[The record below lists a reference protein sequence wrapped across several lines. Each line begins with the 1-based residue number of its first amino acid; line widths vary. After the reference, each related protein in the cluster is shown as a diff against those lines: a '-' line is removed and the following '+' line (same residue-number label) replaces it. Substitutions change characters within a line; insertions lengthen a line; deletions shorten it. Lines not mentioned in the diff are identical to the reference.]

1 MLKNLS
7 IRNLAIIDL
16 VGLDFADGFTV
27 LTGETGAGKSILI
40 DAIGLAIGLR
50 ADANLVRAGQEKA
63 EISASFELEPKAP
76 ARRWLADNELADPD
90 DPTLL
95 VIRSVVYAEGRKS
108 AFVNGSPVNAGPL
121 RELGEMLIE
130 EIGRAHV

>member
-16 VGLDFADGFTV
+16 VELDFADGFTV

-95 VIRSVVYAEGRKS
+95 VIRRVVYADGRTR
-108 AFVNGSPVNAGPL
+108 AFVNGSRSDTRRVGK
-121 RELGEMLIE
+121 EGVSTC
-130 EIGRAHV
+130 RARG

>member
-1 MLKNLS
+1 MLKQLS

-16 VGLDFADGFTV
+16 VELDFADGFTV

-63 EISASFELEPKAP
+63 DLVQVSNSKPK
-76 ARRWLADNELADPD
+76 RRR
-90 DPTLL
+90 T
-95 VIRSVVYAEGRKS
+95 
-108 AFVNGSPVNAGPL
+108 AG
-121 RELGEMLIE
+121 
-130 EIGRAHV
+130 

>member
-16 VGLDFADGFTV
+16 VELDFADGFTV

-95 VIRSVVYAEGRKS
+95 VLRRRSEEHTSELQSLTRIAYAVFCLKKKQQNKMRS
-108 AFVNGSPVNAGPL
+108 
-121 RELGEMLIE
+121 
-130 EIGRAHV
+130 

>member
-16 VGLDFADGFTV
+16 VELDFADGFTV

-76 ARRWLADNELADPD
+76 ARRWLADTELADPD

-95 VIRSVVYAEGRKS
+95 VIRRVVYAQGPPR
-108 AFVNGSPVNAGPL
+108 AFVHRRPANARP
-121 RELGEMLIE
+121 LGELDTE
-130 EIGRAHV
+130 SGEWGQRGAA

>member
-16 VGLDFADGFTV
+16 VELDFADGFTV

-50 ADANLVRAGQEKA
+50 ADANLVRAGPEKA

-76 ARRWLADNELADPD
+76 ARRWLADNQL
-90 DPTLL
+90 
-95 VIRSVVYAEGRKS
+95 RSEAPRVGNT
-108 AFVNGSPVNAGPL
+108 FVSPFRSRWSPF
-121 RELGEMLIE
+121 
-130 EIGRAHV
+130 H